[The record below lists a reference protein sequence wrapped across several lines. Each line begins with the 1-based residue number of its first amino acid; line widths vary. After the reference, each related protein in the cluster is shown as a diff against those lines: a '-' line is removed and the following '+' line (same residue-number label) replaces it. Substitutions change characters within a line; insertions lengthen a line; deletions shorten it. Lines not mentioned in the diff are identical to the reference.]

1 MSPEDRAAAL
11 MTKLDEFEALILN
24 FQHHD
29 PNDIR
34 RVAGVARFA
43 SDLIVPTIATV
54 TSFPPAA
61 QRNLFDTPGNQ
72 EHVRTHDTLGPVVQR
87 LSTLM
92 TGLEFTRNNGLAEA
106 GAQALDVYTWA
117 KTYSRRPDAVA
128 LRPYV
133 ATMSKVVKKVLNRR
147 KRKAKSSPAPAPLPQ
162 GAQGFLASNV
172 VPSKPAGEDVF
183 PDYFNEALDRATK
196 K

>member
-1 MSPEDRAAAL
+1 MSPEERAAA
-11 MTKLDEFEALILN
+11 MMAKLDEFQALILN

-29 PNDIR
+29 PNEIR

-43 SDLIVPTIATV
+43 PDLIVPTIATV

-72 EHVRTHDTLGPVVQR
+72 LLVRSHDSLGPVVQR
-87 LSTLM
+87 LNTLAD
-92 TGLEFTRNNGLAEA
+92 GLEFTRNSGMAEA

-117 KTYSRRPDAVA
+117 KSYSKRRDATA

-133 ATMSKVVKKVLNRR
+133 ARLSKVVKKVLNRR
-147 KRKAKSSPAPAPLPQ
+147 KRKAKSSPAPSPLPQ
-162 GAQGFLASNV
+162 GAQGFLASTV
-172 VPSKPAGEDVF
+172 VPPKPAVDDVY